1 MTPNWD
7 FCLWDDSGQRL
18 PLPRLQEW
26 LLGWNLRA
34 QEGKIGNR
42 MRLKSIPGGVLGK
55 VGPEVEG
62 LTRKVLVEER
72 TRKVLVEERT
82 LIGPWVE

>member
-1 MTPNWD
+1 
-7 FCLWDDSGQRL
+7 
-18 PLPRLQEW
+18 
-26 LLGWNLRA
+26 
-34 QEGKIGNR
+34 